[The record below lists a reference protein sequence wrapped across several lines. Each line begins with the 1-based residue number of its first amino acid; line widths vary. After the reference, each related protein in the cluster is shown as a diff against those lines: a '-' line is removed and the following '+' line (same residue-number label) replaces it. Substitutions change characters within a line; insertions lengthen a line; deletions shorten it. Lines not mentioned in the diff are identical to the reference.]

1 MEEEFKYLKQ
11 EVDIEDRVSDLLS
24 QLKIEEK
31 ILLIRGRDFWT
42 TNPIERLKIPSF
54 GMTDGPLGVA
64 YHSSFKGKRTRFPAT
79 IGLASTWNKD
89 LAFKMGEVMGKE
101 VKLSG
106 RHQILG
112 PGVNIIRSPLCGR
125 NFEYLSED
133 PVLSSDIAAE
143 VVKGIQS
150 QKVASCIK
158 HYITNNSETKR
169 TKISTEISERAL
181 QEIYVKNY
189 KRIIEKADPW
199 GLMVCYNK
207 INGIHGA
214 GNKYILRDVLRDQ
227 LGFTGHIVTDWGA
240 ARNKSGTTGCIK
252 AGLNLEMPGYIISK
266 VMTPKKVQK
275 ALDNGE
281 INEEDLNYSVR
292 PLLRT
297 FIRVGLFDEKLQPIK
312 KILDIPEHQKI
323 AQQIAEESMIL
334 LKNDSDF
341 LPINLDK
348 VKKIAILGPNANKL
362 FGKPFRGGSSAVVP
376 PKEITP
382 HEGIA
387 NYISEKTEIVPDP
400 EVADVV
406 FLIIGL
412 DHGGN
417 GGQEL
422 EEDKDYNLLEIAST
436 LISTKEGDTEGRD
449 RTQYALPNEQQQL
462 IRENLEKN
470 PNTVVVLIAGSPID
484 CSDWYENVPAILNAW
499 YPGMLGGN
507 ALARVLFGEI
517 NPSGKLP
524 VTYPKKLEDH
534 PAHKTKERFPGDLKK
549 LKIYFDEG
557 IYVGY
562 RYFDKNQVEPFFPF
576 GFGLSYT
583 TFEMSN
589 IQIDK
594 TNLQGKGKFTVSVDV
609 KNIGDKSGAEVV
621 QIYIGDDECS
631 VDRPPKELQ
640 GFEKVFLNPGEK
652 KTVSVILDESAFEFY
667 SEHDHNFKIESG
679 VFTIWAGSSSRD
691 LPLSTKIHY
700 ST

>member
-1 MEEEFKYLKQ
+1 
-11 EVDIEDRVSDLLS
+11 
-24 QLKIEEK
+24 
-31 ILLIRGRDFWT
+31 
-42 TNPIERLKIPSF
+42 
-54 GMTDGPLGVA
+54 
-64 YHSSFKGKRTRFPAT
+64 
-79 IGLASTWNKD
+79 
-89 LAFKMGEVMGKE
+89 
-101 VKLSG
+101 
-106 RHQILG
+106 
-112 PGVNIIRSPLCGR
+112 
-125 NFEYLSED
+125 
-133 PVLSSDIAAE
+133 
-143 VVKGIQS
+143 
-150 QKVASCIK
+150 
-158 HYITNNSETKR
+158 
-169 TKISTEISERAL
+169 
-181 QEIYVKNY
+181 
-189 KRIIEKADPW
+189 
-199 GLMVCYNK
+199 MVCYNK

-422 EEDKDYNLLEIAST
+422 EEDKDYNLLEIVST